1 MAGIISIMLSCIF
14 YLSGLSLGYLLGAW
28 YGVLFGFLLFMA
40 LATMDSPKL
49 FLRSLVM
56 VSYIIIQ
63 FLSVLLPM
71 MGRVAF

>member
-40 LATMDSPKL
+40 LASVDSSKL
-49 FLRSLVM
+49 LFRSLVM

-63 FLSVLLPM
+63 FLSILLPM
-71 MGRVAF
+71 MGGVTF